1 MKNHLFWIL
10 LLAIV
15 ACKEAPKEQDVVQSK
30 TADTEVM
37 IENHQ
42 GNFAHSV
49 YIWLHN
55 PTKTEDRMA
64 FESSLTRFINK
75 SGNIQTKHLGVPADT
90 DREVIDNSYTYS
102 LLLTF
107 EDKAAQDRY
116 QEEPAHKQFI
126 EESSKLWKKIL
137 VYDSENI
144 LRD

>member
-1 MKNHLFWIL
+1 MKKL
-10 LLAIV
+10 LLTIILMV
-15 ACKEAPKEQDVVQSK
+15 FMACKEAPKETDLVEPITV
-30 TADTEVM
+30 DTE
-37 IENHQ
+37 IQKEQGQ

-64 FESSLTRFINK
+64 FESSLTRFINSSK
-75 SGNIQTKHLGVPADT
+75 NIKTMHVGVPADT
-90 DREVIDNSYTYS
+90 DRDVIDNSYTFS
-102 LLLTF
+102 LLVTF

-144 LRD
+144 LQD